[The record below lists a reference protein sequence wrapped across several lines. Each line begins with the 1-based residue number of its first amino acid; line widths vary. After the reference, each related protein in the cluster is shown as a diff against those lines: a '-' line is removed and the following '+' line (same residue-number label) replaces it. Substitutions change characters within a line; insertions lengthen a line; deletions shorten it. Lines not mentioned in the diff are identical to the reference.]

1 MRHGAQTCSIVITC
15 FYLFLI
21 FIISVVSAKT
31 DYTGICMIDD
41 TLFQQQIY
49 TVAEVTGY
57 VRVLLE
63 ENPTLQDIWVQGE
76 VSNVSYPSSGHIYFT
91 LKDETAS
98 LRCVIWKWTAQYFA
112 IHLEDGM
119 AVEVHGKFG
128 VYEKGGQYQF
138 YIDSLRLQGEGKL
151 FQEFLRL
158 KRQLEEEGLFDPQK
172 KKTIPAFPKLI
183 GVVTSP
189 SGAALQDILNTL
201 RKRFPLT
208 EVLLSPT
215 LVQGEGAAENIVRA
229 LHKLENTPQKP
240 DVIIMAR
247 GGGSL
252 EDLWPFNEEAVVRA
266 VAACEIPIISGV
278 GHETDFTLVDF
289 AADLRAPTPT
299 GAAVL
304 ATPDI
309 EELKLSVQE
318 MQNSFVQIFIESVQV
333 KNSELKEQQYRL
345 QHQSPEGVIEQA
357 ILQTDEAARR
367 LRSAARSRMQLLR
380 ANLDS
385 MGGRFQTL
393 NPQAVLQRG
402 YALIFNQQN
411 RLVDS
416 VAKIDKNEKINVHL
430 KDGALAAEV
439 LSKEKAIRE

>member
-1 MRHGAQTCSIVITC
+1 
-15 FYLFLI
+15 
-21 FIISVVSAKT
+21 
-31 DYTGICMIDD
+31 MIDD

-63 ENPTLQDIWVQGE
+63 ENSTLQDIWVRGE

-98 LRCVIWKWTAQYFA
+98 LRCVIWKWIAQYFA

-138 YIDSLRLQGEGKL
+138 YVDSLRLQGEGKL

-172 KKTIPAFPKLI
+172 KKIIPAFPKLI

-318 MQNSFVQIFIESVQV
+318 MQNSFVQIFIESIQV
-333 KNSELKEQQYRL
+333 KNNELKEQQYRL

-385 MGGRFQTL
+385 VGGRFQAL
-393 NPQAVLQRG
+393 DPQAVLQRG
-402 YALIFNQQN
+402 YALIFDQQN

>member
-1 MRHGAQTCSIVITC
+1 
-15 FYLFLI
+15 
-21 FIISVVSAKT
+21 
-31 DYTGICMIDD
+31 MIDD

-138 YIDSLRLQGEGKL
+138 YIDSLRPQGEGKL

-172 KKTIPAFPKLI
+172 KKIIPAFPKLI

-357 ILQTDEAARR
+357 VLQTDEVARR

-385 MGGRFQTL
+385 MGGRFQAL
-393 NPQAVLQRG
+393 DPQAVLQRG
-402 YALIFNQQN
+402 YALIFDRQN

>member
-1 MRHGAQTCSIVITC
+1 
-15 FYLFLI
+15 
-21 FIISVVSAKT
+21 
-31 DYTGICMIDD
+31 MIDD